1 MEKTKLGIS
10 VGLFG
15 AALYFLGLINV
26 LPVVLLA
33 GYALLFEQNA
43 WLRKTA
49 VKAIG
54 IAIFFAVLSAFVGLL
69 SNAQGLILDIV
80 ALFRVSVNLL
90 WLSQILSICRT
101 AISFLQTVL
110 LIMLGFR
117 ALLQINIKFGF
128 VDNTIDK
135 HM

>member
-1 MEKTKLGIS
+1 MEKTKIGIS

-15 AALYFLGLINV
+15 AALYFLGLISI

-33 GYALLFEQNA
+33 GYALLFEQDA

-49 VKAIG
+49 VKAVG
-54 IAIFFAVLSAFVGLL
+54 ISIFFAVLSAFVGLL
-69 SNAQGLILDIV
+69 SNAQGLILDILS
-80 ALFRVSVNLL
+80 LFRVSVDLY
-90 WLSQILSICRT
+90 WLSNILSICRT

-117 ALLQINIKFGF
+117 ALLQVNVNFSF